1 MIKLFAKKITLFL
14 IFNKQIEENDFEMYM
29 YAYETLIAFIVNV
42 TVILAISCLFEKFTY
57 TLWFLCWYCP
67 IRQYTGG
74 YHADDYRRCLLVFLS
89 IYLLNI
95 GILETLICFNLSY
108 LIIGG
113 ACISFL
119 GILILAPIEHR
130 NNPLSSNEVN
140 HYKKVVR
147 RIGGIG
153 FISILIGVKFEFTYK
168 YALYLASVI
177 ICVFIMIVLAIIKE
191 RKVLNL

>member
-67 IRQYTGG
+67 IRQYAGG

-113 ACISFL
+113 AYISFL

>member
-67 IRQYTGG
+67 IRQYAGG
-74 YHADDYRRCLLVFLS
+74 YHADDYRRCLLVFLL

-191 RKVLNL
+191 RNVLNL